1 MKFTALALGS
11 LFSASTAFS
20 PTFSRSHH
28 SSLPSSTFGLSTKP
42 KHRPHFSPL
51 MGILDEVED
60 ENLFKLGGGDSA
72 NDTGLPTGIEAAY
85 DAFLAELVSFF
96 DTTPRWYIF
105 TI

>member
-1 MKFTALALGS
+1 
-11 LFSASTAFS
+11 
-20 PTFSRSHH
+20 
-28 SSLPSSTFGLSTKP
+28 
-42 KHRPHFSPL
+42 

-60 ENLFKLGGGDSA
+60 ENLFKLGGGDSV

-96 DTTPRWYIF
+96 DTTPRYIF